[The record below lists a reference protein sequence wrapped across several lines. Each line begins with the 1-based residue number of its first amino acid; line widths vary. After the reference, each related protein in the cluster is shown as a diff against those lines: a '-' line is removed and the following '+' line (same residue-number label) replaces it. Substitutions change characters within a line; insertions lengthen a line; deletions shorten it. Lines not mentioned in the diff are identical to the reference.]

1 MVVPE
6 FATASASLSLAVAIG
21 TILKGHLDTSV
32 NGGGVAEGDIKSEE
46 DTGAGTATGDGNG
59 TGNGTGTGKTGIF
72 SNIFGKTKN
81 KPENSET
88 NFFTYLQGL
97 KEGFPSPY
105 SVVTVTAFTYL
116 KGLKEGFP
124 SPYSAV
130 TVKAFTYLKGLKE
143 GFPSPYSVV
152 ARGGGIKRSKKIK
165 SHSCIRR
172 SVKRR
177 FGRKRVMQSRMA

>member
-81 KPENSET
+81 KPENS
-88 NFFTYLQGL
+88 F
-97 KEGFPSPY
+97 FPSPY